1 MKRKM
6 CGRPLLSCLLAVL
19 LCIGAAPAQ
28 AAETPASEKSGAVN
42 WVETVDEGI
51 LPEPV
56 EIPILMYH
64 NLVAEENDPSISKN
78 TMWVGQF
85 QHQMELLEENGFTT
99 ITVDQLVEFG
109 NRGKALPEKPVL
121 ITFDDGYRSAYEL
134 AFPILQ
140 EMDFHAAMFPIGVS
154 VGKDTYKDTGLAM
167 VPHFSWEEAKEMA
180 ESGLVSIQSHTYDMH
195 QWEAFETAGGG
206 QCLRPNILRQ
216 PWETLGEYMQALRE
230 DVERSRQDIVE
241 GTGQEAVAL
250 AYPGGLHDQISEELL
265 RSYGV
270 KWHLHH
276 RGRESP
282 GDARLR
288 AQPVWAQ
295 PLLCKAHYHRRR
307 VPAMGGIKNF

>member
-1 MKRKM
+1 M
-6 CGRPLLSCLLAVL
+6 
-19 LCIGAAPAQ
+19 
-28 AAETPASEKSGAVN
+28 
-42 WVETVDEGI
+42 DEGI

-64 NLVAEENDPSISKN
+64 NLVAEEDDPSISKN

-216 PWETLGEYMQALRE
+216 PWETLGEYMQALLGGRGAFPPGHC
-230 DVERSRQDIVE
+230 RGHGPRGGGPGLSRR
-241 GTGQEAVAL
+241 L
-250 AYPGGLHDQISEELL
+250 ARPNQRGAAALL
-265 RSYGV
+265 RGQV
-270 KWHLHH
+270 HLHH

-295 PLLCKAHYHRRR
+295 PVLCKAHHHRRR
-307 VPAMGGIKNF
+307 VPKMGGIKNILKKSKKRLDKRP

>member
-51 LPEPV
+51 LQEPV

-167 VPHFSWEEAKEMA
+167 VPHFSWEEAKEMV

-216 PWETLGEYMQALRE
+216 PWETLASICR
-230 DVERSRQDIVE
+230 
-241 GTGQEAVAL
+241 
-250 AYPGGLHDQISEELL
+250 PC
-265 RSYGV
+265 
-270 KWHLHH
+270 
-276 RGRESP
+276 GRTWS
-282 GDARLR
+282 
-288 AQPVWAQ
+288 
-295 PLLCKAHYHRRR
+295 
-307 VPAMGGIKNF
+307 VPARTL